1 MIRWAMILM
10 SLLVAERAHGTFS
23 IVAVDTVTREVGGAG
38 ASCIANCQIINDLHI
53 NLGAI
58 HTQALYLQGNQ
69 NYARSLM
76 DSGVAP
82 EDIIDSLVLHDAGNN
97 PAVRQYGIVDMIDG
111 GRSAG
116 YTGASCTQ
124 WAGHIA
130 GANYAIQ
137 GNILLNQNI
146 VDTMEYAFTHAEGE
160 LSRRLLAALQA
171 AKIPGADTR
180 CLSAGKSAI
189 SAFLRVI
196 RVGDSPQDPYCN
208 LNVPNTQGSTDPI
221 DVLTGRFEEWLDTLA
236 SSADPFLSDVTINRD
251 SLLANGSD
259 TTLIRIWPRNNR
271 NQLIGPDVSLV
282 LWTSSGASTS
292 EPLFQ
297 EDSSFTAVLTSLA
310 SPLADTL
317 HVYSLNGERDGELAD
332 HPVVHYIMES
342 AATEPA
348 KLGDFGLL
356 EVYPNPFNATATI
369 HFTLSHESRVTVS
382 LYDLTGRKVQDM
394 VSGPLT
400 SGEHDVNVHG
410 ERLPSGIY
418 LVSLHASSFTSTV
431 KILLLK

>member
-10 SLLVAERAHGTFS
+10 SLIAAERAQGTFS

-38 ASCIANCQIINDLHI
+38 ASCIANSVIINDLHI
-53 NLGAI
+53 DLGAI

-69 NYARSLM
+69 NYARALM

-97 PAVRQYGIVDMIDG
+97 PAVRQYGLVDLVDG

-116 YTGASCTQ
+116 YTGTGCTQ

-137 GNILLNQNI
+137 GNILLSQQI
-146 VDTMEYAFTHAEGE
+146 VDTMEYAFTHTEGE

-171 AKIPGADTR
+171 AKVPGADTR
-180 CLSAGKSAI
+180 CLPAGKSAI

-236 SSADPFLSDVTINRD
+236 TSADPFLSDVTINRD
-251 SLLANGSD
+251 SILANGAD

-271 NQLIGPDVSLV
+271 NLLIGPDVSLV
-282 LWTSSGASTS
+282 LWTSLGASTS
-292 EPLFQ
+292 EPAFND
-297 EDSSFTAVLTSLA
+297 DSSYTAVLTSLPT
-310 SPLADTL
+310 PLADTL
-317 HVYSLNGERDGELAD
+317 HVYCLSGERDGELAD
-332 HPVVHYIMES
+332 HPVVHYIEES
-342 AATEPA
+342 AANNPA
-348 KLGDFGLL
+348 QPRDFGLL

-369 HFTLSHESRVTVS
+369 HFTLPHAGGVTLS
-382 LYDLTGRKVQDM
+382 LYDLTGRKVQDI
-394 VSGPLT
+394 VSSSLT
-400 SGEHDVNVHG
+400 SGEHVVTL
-410 ERLPSGIY
+410 ESKRLPSGIY
-418 LVSLHASSFTSTV
+418 FVSLHASSFIFTE